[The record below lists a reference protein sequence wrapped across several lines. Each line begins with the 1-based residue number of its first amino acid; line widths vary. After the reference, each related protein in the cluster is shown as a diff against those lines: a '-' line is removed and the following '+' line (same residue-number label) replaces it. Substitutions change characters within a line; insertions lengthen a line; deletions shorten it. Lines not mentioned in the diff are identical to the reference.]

1 VAECTTDEF
10 ESLECWIVGGGF
22 GEVIQNPP
30 FSKGEKGR
38 PPEIRLVVGRAK
50 WGGLA
55 SPSLRNSRS
64 EEGLAGLKPGAYTG
78 LEVGRD
84 CMAMATSEPIRITG
98 KSWPTMASAM
108 VRERANG

>member
-50 WGGLA
+50 WGGVGESFAQKFTIRRGAGPVKARRLHRLG
-55 SPSLRNSRS
+55 SW
-64 EEGLAGLKPGAYTG
+64 AGLHGHGYQ
-78 LEVGRD
+78 
-84 CMAMATSEPIRITG
+84 
-98 KSWPTMASAM
+98 
-108 VRERANG
+108 